1 MVNAAFGIERPKD
14 LAMTELTMSP
24 GFAQATALLKVQ
36 DELRTVVRERPSRSR
51 YDLVVALRQ
60 SLQARA
66 QRGRFFNARLF
77 YDPAWDMLLELYAAS
92 LAQRK
97 LSVSRLAERT
107 RVPLTT
113 ALRWITALEK
123 EGAVERRPDPLDARR
138 VFILLSEQGAS
149 AMDAYFD
156 LIPVEATLL

>member
-1 MVNAAFGIERPKD
+1 
-14 LAMTELTMSP
+14 MTELTMSP

-36 DELRTVVRERPSRSR
+36 DELKAVVREPFSRSR
-51 YDLVVALRQ
+51 YDLVVAIRQ

-77 YDPAWDMLLELYAAS
+77 SDPAWDMLLELYAAS

-113 ALRWITALEK
+113 ALRWISALEK
-123 EGAVERRPDPLDARR
+123 EGVVERQADQLDARR

-149 AMDAYFD
+149 AMAAYFD
-156 LIPVEATLL
+156 ELPGEAILL